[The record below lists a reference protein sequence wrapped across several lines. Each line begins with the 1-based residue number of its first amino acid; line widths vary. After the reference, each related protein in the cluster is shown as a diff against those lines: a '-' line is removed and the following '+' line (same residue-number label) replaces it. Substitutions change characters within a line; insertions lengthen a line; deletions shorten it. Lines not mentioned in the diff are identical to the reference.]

1 MGFWVN
7 RWPLG
12 SFRPRS
18 LDWGTLGCIGLYE
31 SVSDIEMLNP
41 VGGATVTVMLPSCP
55 WPPSYRQ
62 ELLCYVV
69 RIGHRPVEI
78 FLFFGDHKFCIVH
91 RYPLNTFHLTGEL
104 NMAVIG
110 LISLW
115 EGKWG
120 CGGMAKVAGMCPEV
134 ACSFASFLCAK
145 NTPSSWICIQ
155 VYHAGVLGAE
165 HFALDCLRLQN
176 LFHLDGSIEIQDCAV
191 WLKAGD
197 GWSVEIYS
205 WIFLHRFDNIGHFI
219 VGILTW
225 LL

>member
-1 MGFWVN
+1 M
-7 RWPLG
+7 
-12 SFRPRS
+12 
-18 LDWGTLGCIGLYE
+18 GCIGLYE

-55 WPPSYRQ
+55 CPPSYRQ

-78 FLFFGDHKFCIVH
+78 FLFFGDRKFCIVH
-91 RYPLNTFHLTGEL
+91 CYPLNAFHLTGEL

-120 CGGMAKVAGMCPEV
+120 CGGNGESCRYVSRSGLFLRSLLMCKEYAILVNLHSIIPRRR
-134 ACSFASFLCAK
+134 
-145 NTPSSWICIQ
+145 
-155 VYHAGVLGAE
+155 LGSRA
-165 HFALDCLRLQN
+165 FALDCLRLQN

-191 WLKAGD
+191 G
-197 GWSVEIYS
+197 
-205 WIFLHRFDNIGHFI
+205 
-219 VGILTW
+219 
-225 LL
+225 